1 VNLRKGLL
9 AEDRAVEYLQK
20 LDFQIIERNFYSRYG
35 EIDIVAIKENLLHF
49 IEVKSGEFINPAI
62 NMTEKK
68 LERVIKT
75 VDIYLAKKRDF
86 SDVNLSIDLI
96 LITPKNIELIE
107 NITI

>member
-1 VNLRKGLL
+1 MNLRKGLL